1 MKKLSIL
8 ILIVITAISTLS
20 FYGCSSS
27 VRVYNTF
34 AFGSSVRVEAKGKP
48 FSNGLKKEIKEILT
62 SLENT
67 YSVNVIDSEIDK
79 LNKSTSISSSTEVI
93 KVLNLCKEYY
103 SFTDKKFNP
112 LVYPLNRLWHFAK
125 GTEVDKN
132 NFTPPTKTQIDA
144 ILDSGVLDFDKVK
157 IENDTIIKENENI
170 KLDLGGILKG
180 YATDKLSALLLANGY
195 KKGYISLGSSSMF
208 LFEVEKLSVRHPE
221 NGNNLIMEIN
231 GENIKNSSVSTSGN
245 YEKFYDYE
253 NKRYSHIIDANSGYP
268 YDTGI
273 ISATILSS
281 NGSFA
286 DAMSTALCLC
296 NYEDGNKENELITL
310 INKIVEKEE
319 NANVYVFYSKDGEK
333 FLITNK
339 KQGDDFTLLD
349 STYKIVKI

>member
-20 FYGCSSS
+20 FFGCSSS

-34 AFGSSVRVEAKGKP
+34 AFGSSVRVEVKGKP
-48 FSNGLKKEIKEILT
+48 FSDDLKNEMKEILT

-67 YSVNVIDSEIDK
+67 FSVNVNGSEIDK
-79 LNKSTSISSSTEVI
+79 LNDSASLSSSTEVI
-93 KVLNLCKEYY
+93 KIINLCKEYY
-103 SFTDKKFNP
+103 SFTNKKFNP
-112 LVYPLNRLWHFAK
+112 SVYPLNRLWHFAK

-144 ILDSGVLDFDKVK
+144 ILESGVLDFDKVK
-157 IENDTIIKENENI
+157 IENDTIIKENKDI

-208 LFEVEKLSVRHPE
+208 LFDVEKLSVRHPE
-221 NGNNLIMEIN
+221 DGNNIIMEIN
-231 GENIKNSSVSTSGN
+231 GENIKNLSVSTSGN
-245 YEKFYDYE
+245 YEKFYDFE
-253 NKRYSHIIDANSGYP
+253 NKRYSHIIDAKSGTP
-268 YDTGI
+268 YDTGV
-273 ISATILSS
+273 ISATVLSS
-281 NGSFA
+281 NGAFA

-296 NYEDGNKENELITL
+296 NYVNEKEENELIAL
-310 INKIVEKEE
+310 INKIIEKDE
-319 NANVYVFYSKDGEK
+319 NASVYALFSKNGEK

-349 STYKIVKI
+349 STYKTVKI